1 MNTYAIGIV
10 CSILLYLAIGSYA
23 GRKIKHL
30 DDFYVAGRGA
40 STLLIVGTLIASFLS
55 TNAFLGE
62 TGFTYSGYGPVLMI
76 MTAVNSIGYVLGA
89 IFFGRYLRRSNVL
102 TVAEFFGKRFNSQK
116 VQMAAGVTI
125 IVGIS
130 AYLLAVTQG
139 VSLVISE
146 VMALPYTQTLVI
158 VWLGYTLFTLY
169 SGSRGVVITDTI
181 MFLLFTIVA
190 FVALYFIVDA
200 GGGWNTA
207 IQTLAVYQD
216 KPGIISWH
224 GFVGEGARWSNA
236 IDAMTW
242 GVTLGISWSLVLA
255 VSPWQSSRYLM
266 AKNEHTVIR
275 AACVAT
281 GAVLLVYLA
290 LLSAPAIINL
300 SNANIEPTE
309 RAMIWAALNLM
320 PVLPGM
326 LLMAGITAAGL
337 SSASTFL
344 SLVGFSAS
352 HDLSIFKNIPEKKQL
367 LVTRISILIAGLMV
381 LGIAFFQPPSI
392 MIITYFAGT
401 LFASSWGP
409 VAFMSVWS
417 KSITATAAYW
427 GIISGFLGNIIPKLL
442 DITGVIDLPVYLDPF
457 IIALLLS
464 ITTIIVL
471 SRFGR
476 VTDAEKT
483 FLEKIHVTPGTEISA
498 ELLKTSLRICNYML
512 VAGLGVMVLL
522 WFFYITPYHE
532 ALVKQHGSI
541 EALSITTLL
550 FSGEFLQCLLYSSPL
565 IFASLIARVSLVRS
579 YRHLNK

>member
-1 MNTYAIGIV
+1 MNTYAIGII

-89 IFFGRYLRRSNVL
+89 LFFGRYLRRSNVL
-102 TVAEFFGKRFNSQK
+102 TVAEFFGQRFNDRR
-116 VQMAAGVTI
+116 VQMAAGITI
-125 IVGIS
+125 IAGIS

-146 VMALPYTQTLVI
+146 VMALPYTQTLLI

-200 GGGWNTA
+200 GGGWNAA
-207 IQTLAVYQD
+207 IKSLAVYED

-224 GFVGEGARWSNA
+224 GLVGEGARWSNA
-236 IDAMTW
+236 VDAMTW

-320 PVLPGM
+320 PVLPGV

-344 SLVGFSAS
+344 SLVGFSVS
-352 HDLSIFKNIPEKKQL
+352 HDLSIFNNMPEEKQL
-367 LVTRISILIAGLMV
+367 LVTRISMLLVGLVV

-392 MIITYFAGT
+392 MVITYFAGT

-409 VAFMSVWS
+409 VAFMSIWS
-417 KSITATAAYW
+417 KSITANAAFW
-427 GIISGFLGNIIPKLL
+427 GIITGFLGNIIPKLL
-442 DITGVIDLPVYLDPF
+442 DISGIIDLPVYLDPF
-457 IIALLLS
+457 IIALVLS
-464 ITTIIVL
+464 ITTILIV
-471 SRFGR
+471 SGR
-476 VTDAEKT
+476 GEVTSAEKT
-483 FLEKIHVTPGTEISA
+483 FLKNIHITPGSEIDA
-498 ELLKTSLRICNYML
+498 GLLHSSLRICNYML
-512 VAGLGVMVLL
+512 ISGVSLMAIL
-522 WFFYITPYHE
+522 WFFYITPYHDSI
-532 ALVKQHGSI
+532 VKQGNSSETVKI
-541 EALSITTLL
+541 SSLL
-550 FSGEFLQCLLYSSPL
+550 LSGEFLQCLIYSSAL
-565 IFASLIARVSLVRS
+565 VIAALIARIFLKRS
-579 YRHLNK
+579 YSN